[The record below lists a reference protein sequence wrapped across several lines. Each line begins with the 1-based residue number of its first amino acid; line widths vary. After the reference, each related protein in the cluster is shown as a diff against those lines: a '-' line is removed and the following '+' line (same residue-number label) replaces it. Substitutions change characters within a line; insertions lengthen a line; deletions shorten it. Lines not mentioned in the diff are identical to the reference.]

1 MEYFSDDFF
10 KEMTNDY
17 DEINEYLNQ
26 SNISFYLKEN
36 GNEESKGFVGKAID
50 KILSIFSEQHFFQNH
65 QSNLKRL

>member
-26 SNISFYLKEN
+26 SNISFYLKED
-36 GNEESKGFVGKAID
+36 GNEERKAFERIIFDFNHYSK
-50 KILSIFSEQHFFQNH
+50 LFQM
-65 QSNLKRL
+65 QYQK